1 MPRKYTGTHLF
12 GKLAAVDGSLEIDD
26 AVIAS
31 PTLNTPTLASPTL
44 TGTVA
49 MDSTTVTGAVTA
61 SGAITASGSLKS
73 TENLPAAGDSLVSG
87 ETVTPN
93 TLVTLT
99 TDRER
104 SVRHVR
110 LTLAEL
116 SVAIT
121 AANDYGGTKICDLPD
136 KNIMI
141 LACECDLVLTK
152 GNVTNGLEADTDI
165 NTAIGT
171 AVASASTLAT
181 TMIDVV
187 DIVLNTASSLT
198 HDMDAH
204 SQANSPANMPLEV
217 ADSASAAL
225 YLNLAAAITADDAMT
240 ASGTIDLFYF
250 DLGNVTS

>member
-1 MPRKYTGTHLF
+1 MGGRKYTGKYLF
-12 GKLAAVDGSLEIDD
+12 GHIAATDGVLEIDD
-26 AVIAS
+26 A
-31 PTLNTPTLASPTL
+31 TLAAPTL
-44 TGTVA
+44 TGA
-49 MDSTTVTGAVTA
+49 TTLSGAVTA
-61 SGAITASGSLKS
+61 SSSLKS

-87 ETVTPN
+87 ETVVPN

-141 LACECDLVLTK
+141 LACEVDLVLTK
-152 GNVTNGLEADTDI
+152 GGVTNGLVAATDI
-165 NTAIGT
+165 NTAVGT
-171 AVASASTLAT
+171 AVASASTLAGA
-181 TMIDVV
+181 MIDVIDLV
-187 DIVLNTASSLT
+187 ANTADVLV
-198 HDMDAH
+198 HDMEAH
-204 SQANSPANMPLEV
+204 SQANTPANMPLEV
-217 ADSASAAL
+217 GDGAAIAL
-225 YLNLAAAITADDAMT
+225 YLNLAATITANDAMT
-240 ASGTIDLFYF
+240 ASGTVDLFYL